1 VYSPG
6 SSTVEPAGRAQVP
19 ESPGRPERAAVRG
32 LHGVR
37 TPDPRIHA
45 STDPGKAPL
54 SHDVIGRE
62 AELAILERFLDS
74 LPAGPGGLLLSGEAG
89 IGKTTVW
96 RAGLDDAVQRR
107 YRTLSCGPV
116 EAETR
121 LSYAALGDLLEPV
134 LDEALP
140 TLAEPQRRALEVA
153 LLRAPS
159 SGARANQ
166 RAVSLA
172 VLGCLRSVA
181 SSAPVLVAID
191 DIQWMD
197 LPSVR
202 VLQFVVRR
210 LKGEPVGLMTAA
222 RGTDAAED
230 PLGVA
235 AALPEDRVHRI
246 HVGPLFAGAI
256 ERVIRDKVADGLP
269 RTTLLGLHEASGGN
283 PFFAQ
288 EIGRALLRRG
298 GEIAAG
304 ERPPIPQRLQE
315 LVEDRLEG
323 LPAQSLEALEVV
335 SALSTPT
342 LDAIAA
348 ATDPPE
354 VDRRL
359 YPALDN
365 GVVEIVGDR
374 LRFTHPLLA
383 SAVYQKIPPARRR
396 ELHAR
401 LATIVRDP
409 EERARHLALSVEGP
423 DVAVAAALEE
433 AALLASSRGAPQ
445 SAAELWEMAR
455 RSTPPDRGE
464 DLVRRTHQAGV
475 AHYESGDTS
484 LARSLLEQAVE
495 LSTAGPARGRV
506 LLDLGMGIGE
516 TEGWRG
522 AWAVFEAARGEAG
535 DDLALRARIEQNLGY
550 AWLFRGDLA
559 ASERH
564 ARAALQLA
572 EELQEPR
579 VMAEAF
585 QAYPFVEF
593 LLGRGVDQEMLDRGV
608 ALEGHMEGE
617 FKSHVLRASHVLAQL
632 LKFTDRLDE
641 SRRMFTELLRDAA
654 THGVEGATPQFRYH
668 LAELECRAGNWD
680 AAMEHARESRAA
692 AQRIR
697 MRAMSSEGHFAV
709 GLAEAHLGRADPA
722 RLAAL
727 EGQRIAEE
735 AGEIL
740 LLIPNLGVLGFL
752 ELSLS
757 RPAEADAYLSRAVE
771 LSEAMGVR
779 EPAYFR
785 IVPDEVEALVALGR
799 LDEAEALL
807 APFEEAG
814 RDLGRAW
821 AIATGARCRALVLAA
836 QGDLDGASAAA
847 DEAVRHHERLPLPF
861 ELGRT
866 LLVRGTVQRRSKRKR
881 EARETLTKALEIFDG
896 LGAALWAD
904 KARAELAR
912 IGGRAPSSLDLTPT
926 EDRVAAL
933 VAAGG
938 TNREVADALFVSI
951 HTVEANLK
959 RIYRKLGVRS
969 RTELASKFGSDPSA
983 S

>member
-1 VYSPG
+1 L
-6 SSTVEPAGRAQVP
+6 TE
-19 ESPGRPERAAVRG
+19 
-32 LHGVR
+32 
-37 TPDPRIHA
+37 
-45 STDPGKAPL
+45 
-54 SHDVIGRE
+54 DVIGRE
-62 AELAILERFLDS
+62 SELEILDRFLDS
-74 LPAGPGGLLLSGEAG
+74 IKTGPVALLLFGEPG

-96 RAGLDDAVQRR
+96 RAGLASAPQRG

-134 LDEALP
+134 LEEALP
-140 TLAEPQRRALEVA
+140 ALPEPQRLALEVA

-172 VLGCLRSVA
+172 VLGCLRWAA
-181 SSAPVLVAID
+181 SATPVVLAID

-210 LKGEPVGLMTAA
+210 LQDHPVGLMSAA
-222 RGTDAAED
+222 RGTEPEDD

-235 AALPEDRVHRI
+235 AAFPEDRVHRV
-246 HVGPLFAGAI
+246 HVGPLSVDAI
-256 ERVIRDKVADGLP
+256 ERVIRGKVADGFP
-269 RTTLLGLHEASGGN
+269 RTTLLGLHETSGGN

-298 GEIAAG
+298 GEMVAG
-304 ERPPIPQRLQE
+304 ERPPIPERLQE

-323 LPAQSLEALEVV
+323 LPAETLEALEAV

-359 YPALDN
+359 DPALEN
-365 GVVEIVGDR
+365 GVVEVAGDR

-383 SAVYQKIPPARRR
+383 SAVYQRIPSARRR

-409 EERARHLALSVEGP
+409 EERARHLALSVEGQ
-423 DVAVAAALEE
+423 DVAVSAALEE
-433 AALLASSRGAPQ
+433 AALMASSRGAPQ

-455 RSTPPDRGE
+455 RATPDDRGE
-464 DLVRRTHQAGV
+464 DLVRRTHQAGL
-475 AHYESGDTS
+475 AHSECGDTS
-484 LARSLLEQAVE
+484 LARDVLEQAVD
-495 LSTAGPARGRV
+495 LSTAGPARARV
-506 LLDLGMGIGE
+506 LLDLWKALSE

-522 AWAVFEAARGEAG
+522 TPWAVLEAARGGAG
-535 DDLALRARIEQNLGY
+535 DDLALRAQVEQNLGY

-564 ARAALQLA
+564 ARAALELA
-572 EELQEPR
+572 EELQDPR

-585 QAYPFVEF
+585 TAYPFVEF
-593 LLGRGVDQEMLDRGV
+593 VLGRGVDQEMLDRGII
-608 ALEGHMEGE
+608 LEGHMEGE
-617 FKSHVLRASHVLAQL
+617 FQSHVTRASFVAAQL

-641 SRRMFTELLRDAA
+641 ARRTFTELLGDAA
-654 THGVEGATPQFRYH
+654 AHGVESPIAQIRYH

-680 AAMEHARESRAA
+680 SAMEHARESRAA
-692 AQRIR
+692 AQRQR
-697 MRAMSSEGHFAV
+697 LGASLSSEGHFAL
-709 GLAEAHLGRADPA
+709 GLVEAHLGRADLA
-722 RLAAL
+722 RLEAL
-727 EGQRIAEE
+727 EGLRVAEE
-735 AGEIL
+735 AGETL
-740 LLIPNLGVLGFL
+740 LMIPNLATLGFL
-752 ELSLS
+752 ELSLG
-757 RPAEADAYLSRAVE
+757 RPAEAEAHLSRAIE
-771 LSEAMGVR
+771 LERAMGVR

-799 LDEAEALL
+799 LDDAEALL
-807 APFEEAG
+807 VPFEEAG
-814 RDLGRAW
+814 RNLDRAW

-836 QGDLDGASAAA
+836 RGDLAGASTAA
-847 DEAVRHHERLPLPF
+847 DEAVQQHDRVPLPF

-866 LLVRGTVQRRSKRKR
+866 LLVRGTVERRAKRKR
-881 EARETLTKALEIFDG
+881 EARDTLTKALEIFDG

-904 KARAELAR
+904 KTRAELAR

-926 EDRVAAL
+926 EGKVAAL
-933 VAAGG
+933 VAAGS

-969 RTELASKFGSDPSA
+969 RTELASRFPSGPSGS
-983 S
+983 

>member
-1 VYSPG
+1 L
-6 SSTVEPAGRAQVP
+6 TE
-19 ESPGRPERAAVRG
+19 
-32 LHGVR
+32 
-37 TPDPRIHA
+37 
-45 STDPGKAPL
+45 
-54 SHDVIGRE
+54 DVLGRE
-62 AELAILERFLDS
+62 SELAILDRFLDS
-74 LPAGPGGLLLSGEAG
+74 VPTGAGALLLFGEPG

-96 RAGLDDAVQRR
+96 RQGLASALQRG

-134 LDEALP
+134 LEEALP
-140 TLAEPQRRALEVA
+140 TLSEPQRRALEVA

-181 SSAPVLVAID
+181 SITPVVVAID

-197 LPSVR
+197 VPSVR

-210 LKGEPVGLMTAA
+210 LKDDPVGLLSAA
-222 RGTDAAED
+222 RGTDPDDD

-235 AALPEDRVHRI
+235 VAFPDDRVHRL
-246 HVGPLFAGAI
+246 HVGPLSAEAI
-256 ERVIRDKVADGLP
+256 ELVIRDKVAQGFQ
-269 RTTLLGLHEASGGN
+269 RTTLLRLHETSGGN

-298 GEIAAG
+298 GEIAVG
-304 ERPPIPQRLQE
+304 EQPPIPGRLQE

-323 LPAQSLEALEVV
+323 LPAQTLEALEVV

-348 ATDPPE
+348 ATDPAE

-359 YPALDN
+359 DPALEH
-365 GVVEIVGDR
+365 GVVEVVGDR
-374 LRFTHPLLA
+374 VRFTHPLLA
-383 SAVYQKIPPARRR
+383 SSVQQKIPPARRR

-401 LATIVRDP
+401 LATIVHDP

-423 DVAVAAALEE
+423 DAAVAAALDE

-455 RSTPPDRGE
+455 RTTPDDRGE

-475 AHYESGDTS
+475 AHYECGDTS
-484 LARSLLEQAVE
+484 LARSVLEHAVDLAE
-495 LSTAGPARGRV
+495 AGPARARV
-506 LLDLGMGIGE
+506 LLDLGMGLAE
-516 TEGWRG
+516 AEGWRA
-522 AWAVFEAARGEAG
+522 AWAVFEAARGEG
-535 DDLALRARIEQNLGY
+535 GNDLALRALIEQNLGY
-550 AWLFRGDLA
+550 VWLFRGDLA

-564 ARAALQLA
+564 ALAALELA
-572 EELQEPR
+572 EELQDPR

-593 LLGRGVDQEMLDRGV
+593 LLGRGVDQELLDRGI
-608 ALEGHMEGE
+608 ALERHMEGE
-617 FKSHVLRASHVLAQL
+617 FKSHVLRASFVVAQL

-641 SRRMFTELLRDAA
+641 ARGTFTELLGDAVA
-654 THGVEGATPQFRYH
+654 HGVTGPIPQILYH

-680 AAMEHARESRAA
+680 AAMERARESRAA
-692 AQRIR
+692 ALRIG
-697 MRAMSSEGHFAV
+697 MGALSSEGHFAA
-709 GLAEAHLGRADPA
+709 GLVEAHLGRADPA
-722 RLAAL
+722 RQEAL
-727 EGQRIAEE
+727 EGLRVAEE
-735 AGEIL
+735 AGEVL
-740 LLIPNLGVLGFL
+740 LLIPNLAVLGFL
-752 ELSLS
+752 ELSLDH
-757 RPAEADAYLSRAVE
+757 PAEADAHLSRALE
-771 LSEAMGVR
+771 LEQAMGVR

-785 IVPDEVEALVALGR
+785 LVPDEVEALVALGR
-799 LDEAEALL
+799 LDDAEALL
-807 APFEEAG
+807 VPFEEAG
-814 RDLGRAW
+814 RHLDRAW
-821 AIATGARCRALVLAA
+821 AIATGARSRALVLAA
-836 QGDLDGASAAA
+836 RGDLAGASAAA
-847 DEAVRHHERLPLPF
+847 DEAVREHDRLPLPF

-866 LLVRGTVQRRSKRKR
+866 LMVRGAVERRAKRKR
-881 EARETLTKALEIFDG
+881 EARDTLTKAVEVFDG

-904 KARAELAR
+904 KTRAELAR

-933 VAAGG
+933 VAAGS
-938 TNREVADALFVSI
+938 TNREAADALFVSI

-969 RTELASKFGSDPSA
+969 RTELASKFRSDTSGSPRNP
-983 S
+983 

>member
-1 VYSPG
+1 L
-6 SSTVEPAGRAQVP
+6 AG
-19 ESPGRPERAAVRG
+19 
-32 LHGVR
+32 
-37 TPDPRIHA
+37 
-45 STDPGKAPL
+45 
-54 SHDVIGRE
+54 DVIGRE
-62 AELAILERFLDS
+62 SELATLHRFLDS
-74 LPAGPGGLLLSGEAG
+74 IPTGPSALLLSGDPG

-96 RAGLDDAVQRR
+96 NQGLASAQLRR
-107 YRTLSCGPV
+107 FRTLSCGPV

-121 LSYAALGDLLEPV
+121 LSYAALGDLLEPI
-134 LDEALP
+134 LEEALP
-140 TLAEPQRRALEVA
+140 TVPEPQRQALEVA
-153 LLRAPS
+153 LLRSPR
-159 SGARANQ
+159 SGARADQ

-172 VLGCLRSVA
+172 VLGCLRSAASTSPVVVA
-181 SSAPVLVAID
+181 VD

-197 LPSVR
+197 TPSVR

-210 LKGEPVGLMTAA
+210 LKDEQVGLMTAA
-222 RGTDAAED
+222 RGAPADDD
-230 PLGVA
+230 PLGVVSA
-235 AALPEDRVHRI
+235 VAEDRVQAV
-246 HVGPLFAGAI
+246 HVGPLSQDAL
-256 ERVIRDKVADGLP
+256 ERVLLAKVGEGFS
-269 RTTLLGLHEASGGN
+269 RTTLLRLHAMSGGN
-283 PFFAQ
+283 PFFAR
-288 EIGRALLRRG
+288 EIGLALLRRG
-298 GEIAAG
+298 GDVTAG
-304 ERPPIPQRLQE
+304 ERLPIPDRLQE
-315 LVEDRLEG
+315 LIEDRLGG
-323 LPAQSLEALEVV
+323 LPARTVVALEVV
-335 SALSTPT
+335 SALSAPT
-342 LDAIAA
+342 FGAIAA
-348 ATDPPE
+348 ATDPAE

-359 YPALDN
+359 GPAIEHHVLE
-365 GVVEIVGDR
+365 VVGDR

-383 SAVYQKIPPARRR
+383 SAVYQKIPQARRR

-423 DVAVAAALEE
+423 DVAVAGALEE
-433 AALLASSRGAPQ
+433 AALLAGSRGAPQ

-455 RSTPPDRGE
+455 RATPEDRDE

-475 AHYESGDTS
+475 AHHECGDTS
-484 LARSLLEQAVE
+484 LARSALEQAVD
-495 LSTAGPARGRV
+495 LSMAGPSRARV
-506 LLDLGMGIGE
+506 LLDLGQAIAE

-535 DDLALRARIEQNLGY
+535 DDLALRARVEQNLGY

-585 QAYPFVEF
+585 TAYPYVEF
-593 LLGRGVDQEMLDRGV
+593 LLGRGVDQELLDRGI
-608 ALEGHMEGE
+608 ALEGHMEGV
-617 FKSHVLRASHVLAQL
+617 FKSHVLRASFTVAQL

-641 SRRMFTELLRDAA
+641 ARRTFTELLGDAA
-654 THGVEGATPQFRYH
+654 AHGAEMPIPQIRYH
-668 LAELECRAGNWD
+668 LAELECRAGNWA

-692 AQRIR
+692 AQRNR
-697 MRAMSSEGHFAV
+697 MGPMSSEGHFAV
-709 GLAEAHLGRADPA
+709 GLVEAHLGRADPA
-722 RLAAL
+722 RLEAL
-727 EGQRIAEE
+727 EGLRVAEG

-740 LLIPNLGVLGFL
+740 LVIPNLAVLGFL
-752 ELSLS
+752 ELSLG
-757 RPAEADAYLSRAVE
+757 RPAEADAFLSRAVE
-771 LSEAMGVR
+771 LEQAMGVR

-785 IVPDEVEALVALGR
+785 IVPDEVESLVALGQ

-807 APFEEAG
+807 APFEDAG
-814 RDLGRAW
+814 RILDRTW
-821 AIATGARCRALVLAA
+821 AMATGARCRALVFAA
-836 QGDLDGASAAA
+836 RGDLQSASDAA
-847 DEAVRHHERLPLPF
+847 DEAVRHHDRLSLPF

-866 LLVRGTVQRRSKRKR
+866 LLVRGAVERRAKRRR
-881 EARETLTKALEIFDG
+881 EARDTLTKALEVFDE

-933 VAAGG
+933 VAAGS

-969 RTELASKFGSDPSA
+969 RTELASKFPSGLSGS
-983 S
+983 

>member
-1 VYSPG
+1 L
-6 SSTVEPAGRAQVP
+6 AG
-19 ESPGRPERAAVRG
+19 
-32 LHGVR
+32 
-37 TPDPRIHA
+37 
-45 STDPGKAPL
+45 
-54 SHDVIGRE
+54 DVIGRE
-62 AELAILERFLDS
+62 SELAILHRFLDS
-74 LPAGPGGLLLSGEAG
+74 IRTGPSALLLSGDPG

-96 RAGLDDAVQRR
+96 KEGLAGAQLLR

-121 LSYAALGDLLEPV
+121 LSYAALGDLLEPI
-134 LDEALP
+134 LEEALP
-140 TLAEPQRRALEVA
+140 AVPEPQRQALEVA
-153 LLRAPS
+153 LLRSPR
-159 SGARANQ
+159 SGARADQ

-181 SSAPVLVAID
+181 STSPVVVAVD

-197 LPSVR
+197 PPSVR

-210 LKGEPVGLMTAA
+210 LKDEQVGLMTAA
-222 RGTDAAED
+222 RGARADDD
-230 PLGVA
+230 PLGVVSA
-235 AALPEDRVHRI
+235 VAQDRVHAV
-246 HVGPLFAGAI
+246 HVGPLSLDAL
-256 ERVIRDKVADGLP
+256 EWVLRTKVGEDFS
-269 RTTLLGLHEASGGN
+269 RTTLLNLHEMSGGN

-288 EIGRALLRRG
+288 EIGFALLRRG
-298 GEIAAG
+298 GDVAAG
-304 ERPPIPQRLQE
+304 ERPPIPDRLQE
-315 LVEDRLEG
+315 LIEDRLEG
-323 LPAQSLEALEVV
+323 LPAQTLEALEVV

-348 ATDPPE
+348 ATDPSE

-359 YPALDN
+359 GPAIEN
-365 GVVEIVGDR
+365 GVVEVVGDR

-396 ELHAR
+396 EMHAR

-433 AALLASSRGAPQ
+433 AAALASSRGAPQ

-455 RSTPPDRGE
+455 RATPPDRGE
-464 DLVRRTHQAGV
+464 DQVRRTHQAGV
-475 AHYESGDTS
+475 AHHECGDTS
-484 LARSLLEQAVE
+484 LARSILEQAVD
-495 LSTAGPARGRV
+495 LSMAGPARARV
-506 LLDLGMGIGE
+506 LLDLGMALAE
-516 TEGWRG
+516 SEGWRS

-535 DDLALRARIEQNLGY
+535 DDLALMARIEQNLGY

-585 QAYPFVEF
+585 TAYPFVEF
-593 LLGRGVDQEMLDRGV
+593 LLGRGVDQKLLDRGIS
-608 ALEGHMEGE
+608 LEGHMEGE
-617 FKSHVLRASHVLAQL
+617 FHSHVLRASFTVAQL
-632 LKFTDRLDE
+632 LKFTDRLDDA
-641 SRRMFTELLRDAA
+641 RRMFTELLGDAVV
-654 THGVEGATPQFRYH
+654 HGAEGPIPQIRYH

-697 MRAMSSEGHFAV
+697 MGAMSSEGHFAV
-709 GLAEAHLGRADPA
+709 GLVEAHLGRAEPA
-722 RLAAL
+722 RREAL
-727 EGQRIAEE
+727 EGLRVAEA

-740 LLIPNLGVLGFL
+740 LLIPNLSVLGFL
-752 ELSLS
+752 DLSLG

-771 LSEAMGVR
+771 LEHSMGVR

-785 IVPDEVEALVALGR
+785 VVPDEVEALVALGR
-799 LDEAEALL
+799 LDEAEALR

-814 RDLGRAW
+814 RTLDRAW
-821 AIATGARCRALVLAA
+821 AIAAGARCRALVLAA
-836 QGDLDGASAAA
+836 RGDLTGASAAA
-847 DEAVRHHERLPLPF
+847 DEAVRVHDHLPLPF

-866 LLVRGTVQRRSKRKR
+866 LLVRGTVERRAKRKR
-881 EARETLTKALEIFDG
+881 EARDTLTKALEVFDG

-926 EDRVAAL
+926 EDKVAAL
-933 VAAGG
+933 VASGS
-938 TNREVADALFVSI
+938 TNREVADALFVSV

-959 RIYRKLGVRS
+959 RIYRKLGIRS
-969 RTELASKFGSDPSA
+969 RTELASKFPSDPTGS
-983 S
+983 

>member
-1 VYSPG
+1 M
-6 SSTVEPAGRAQVP
+6 AG
-19 ESPGRPERAAVRG
+19 
-32 LHGVR
+32 
-37 TPDPRIHA
+37 
-45 STDPGKAPL
+45 
-54 SHDVIGRE
+54 DVIGRE
-62 AELAILERFLDS
+62 SELATLHRFLDS
-74 LPAGPGGLLLSGEAG
+74 IPTGPSALLLSGDPG

-96 RAGLDDAVQRR
+96 KEGLASAQLRR
-107 YRTLSCGPV
+107 FRTLSCGPV

-121 LSYAALGDLLEPV
+121 LSYAALGDLLEPI
-134 LDEALP
+134 LEEALP
-140 TLAEPQRRALEVA
+140 TLPEPQRQALEVA
-153 LLRAPS
+153 LLRSPR
-159 SGARANQ
+159 SGGRADQ
-166 RAVSLA
+166 RAVFLA

-181 SSAPVLVAID
+181 STSPVVMAVD
-191 DIQWMD
+191 DVQWMD
-197 LPSVR
+197 RPSVR

-210 LKGEPVGLMTAA
+210 LKDEQVGVMTAA
-222 RGTDAAED
+222 RGARADDD
-230 PLGVA
+230 PLGFVSSFA
-235 AALPEDRVHRI
+235 EDRVHAV
-246 HVGPLFAGAI
+246 HVGPLSLDAL
-256 ERVIRDKVADGLP
+256 ERVLRDKVGEGFP
-269 RTTLLGLHEASGGN
+269 RTTLLSIHEMSGGN

-288 EIGRALLRRG
+288 EIGLALLRRG
-298 GEIAAG
+298 GDVAVG
-304 ERPPIPQRLQE
+304 ERPPIPDRLQV
-315 LVEDRLEG
+315 LIEDRLEG
-323 LPAQSLEALEVV
+323 LPAETVEALEVV

-348 ATDPPE
+348 ATDPSE

-359 YPALDN
+359 GPALEN
-365 GVVEIVGDR
+365 GVVEVVGDR

-423 DVAVAAALEE
+423 DVAVAAALDE

-455 RSTPPDRGE
+455 RATPEDRGE

-475 AHYESGDTS
+475 AHYECGDTS
-484 LARSLLEQAVE
+484 LARSVLEQAVD
-495 LSTAGPARGRV
+495 LSVAGPARGRV
-506 LLDLGMGIGE
+506 LLELGMGLAEI
-516 TEGWRG
+516 EGWRE

-535 DDLALRARIEQNLGY
+535 DDLALRASVEQNLGY
-550 AWLFRGDLA
+550 VWLFRGDLA

-564 ARAALQLA
+564 ARAALKLA

-593 LLGRGVDQEMLDRGV
+593 LLGRGVDQELLDRGI
-608 ALEGHMEGE
+608 ALEGHMEGQ
-617 FKSHVLRASHVLAQL
+617 FKSHVLRASFVVGQL

-641 SRRMFTELLRDAA
+641 ARRTLTELLGDAA
-654 THGVEGATPQFRYH
+654 AHGVETPIPQIRYH

-692 AQRIR
+692 AQRSGIGP
-697 MRAMSSEGHFAV
+697 MASEGHFAV
-709 GLAEAHLGRADPA
+709 GLVEAHLGRADPA
-722 RLAAL
+722 RQAAL
-727 EGQRIAEE
+727 EGLQVAEA
-735 AGEIL
+735 AGEIF
-740 LLIPNLGVLGFL
+740 LLIPNLAVLGFL
-752 ELSLS
+752 ELSLGNV
-757 RPAEADAYLSRAVE
+757 AEADAHLSRAVE
-771 LSEAMGVR
+771 LERAMGVR

-807 APFEEAG
+807 APFEAAG
-814 RDLGRAW
+814 RSLDRAW
-821 AIATGARCRALVLAA
+821 AMATGARCRALVLAA
-836 QGDLDGASAAA
+836 RGDLEGASAAA
-847 DEAVRHHERLPLPF
+847 DEAVRHHDRLPLPF

-866 LLVRGTVQRRSKRKR
+866 LLVRGAVERRAKRKR
-881 EARETLTKALEIFDG
+881 EARDTLTKALEVFDG

-904 KARAELAR
+904 RTRAELAR

-933 VAAGG
+933 VAAGS
-938 TNREVADALFVSI
+938 TNREVAEALFVSI

-969 RTELASKFGSDPSA
+969 RTELASKFPSGPSGS
-983 S
+983 